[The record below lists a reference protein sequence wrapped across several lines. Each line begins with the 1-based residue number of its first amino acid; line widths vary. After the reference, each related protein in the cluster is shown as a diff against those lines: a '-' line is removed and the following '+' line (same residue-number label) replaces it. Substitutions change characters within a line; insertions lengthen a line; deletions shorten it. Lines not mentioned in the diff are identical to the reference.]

1 MLHKNSK
8 ILKNLKMK
16 LSSVTCI
23 YFQEIEIFM
32 YITTVINKECILVPP
47 VF

>member
-1 MLHKNSK
+1 MLHKKSK

-16 LSSVTCI
+16 LLSVTYI
-23 YFQEIEIFM
+23 YFQVIFM
-32 YITTVINKECILVPP
+32 YITTVINIECILVPP